1 MTTSSHAVVLGAGLA
16 GTLAAAALAAHV
28 DTVTLVEAD
37 RLPEG
42 PQPRKGVPQA
52 RHAHLLWSGGAR
64 AMESLLPGTLDSL
77 RQAGAHQIG
86 LPADLVAYTAQGWV
100 RRFDAMQFLIT
111 CSRDLLD
118 WAVRRQLV
126 TAYPDTRIR
135 QGVRVLELVG
145 DRNQVSGV
153 RVASDAGDETI
164 EADLVVDATG
174 RGSRAPHWLSALGL
188 PQVREEVVDSGL
200 AYATRIFVAP
210 TQAQHRFPLVN
221 VQADPTSGTPGRT
234 ATILPIEDG
243 KWLVTLSGTRGGH
256 PPSDAQA
263 FADFAANHMRDPIV
277 GQLIAGAQ
285 PLTDVEY
292 TNSGGNRRRF
302 FEKLRVWPRGFLVI
316 GDAVATYNPVY
327 GQGMSVAAQGALQ
340 LHQAIRG
347 SRLPN
352 LDTRAVQKAICRT
365 GDTPWLV
372 ATGQDIQY
380 PGAVGKPQPR
390 AAKLAQAYFERFIR
404 TAAANPAA
412 AARLYEAFTLSGPM
426 SRLFT
431 PAAVLSVI
439 RGPSLPALDAAPLTA
454 DEIARAGIASAPP
467 SAPAP
472 PHQSKPGVPR

>member
-1 MTTSSHAVVLGAGLA
+1 VVLGAGLA
-16 GTLAAAALAAHV
+16 GTLAATAVAAHV

-64 AMESLLPGTLDSL
+64 AMEALLPGTLDSL

-86 LPADLVAYTAQGWV
+86 LPSDLVAYTAQGWV
-100 RRFDAMQFLIT
+100 RRFEAMQFLIT

-118 WAVRRQLV
+118 WVVRRQLL
-126 TAYPDTRIR
+126 TTYPKTRIR
-135 QGVRVLELVG
+135 QEVRVLELVG
-145 DRNQVSGV
+145 DRHRVTGV
-153 RVASDAGDETI
+153 RVANDGGGEETI
-164 EADLVVDATG
+164 AADLVVDATG

-200 AYATRIFVAP
+200 AYATRIFAAP
-210 TQAQHRFPLVN
+210 TEARHRFPLVN

-243 KWLVTLSGTRGGH
+243 RWLVTLSGTRGGH
-256 PPSDAQA
+256 PPRDAQV
-263 FADFAANHMRDPIV
+263 FTDFAANHMRDPIV

-302 FEKLRVWPRGFLVI
+302 FEKLRGWPRGFLVL

-340 LHQAIRG
+340 LHQATRG
-347 SRLPN
+347 SRLPD
-352 LDTRAVQKAICRT
+352 LDTRAVQKAICRA
-365 GDTPWLV
+365 GHTPWLV

-426 SRLFT
+426 SRLFS
-431 PAAVLSVI
+431 PAAILSVI
-439 RGPSLPALDAAPLTA
+439 RGPSLPVLDAAPLTA
-454 DEIARAGIASAPP
+454 DELARAGIASAPP
-467 SAPAP
+467 SVPTP
-472 PHQSKPGVPR
+472 PGQSKPGVPR